1 MRVTFQYS
9 KTLREKV
16 MSERDAD
23 ILVKLGHGKILGADT
38 ARPTYLTRD
47 MQAAAPV
54 APQPPAAADPVASTS
69 DDQDDTED
77 APKRRG
83 RPRKVVEE

>member
-9 KTLREKV
+9 KTGREKV
-16 MSERDAD
+16 MNEREAD
-23 ILVKLGHGKILGADT
+23 ILSKLGHGQVLTNT

-47 MQAAAPV
+47 MQAAAPT
-54 APQPPAAADPVASTS
+54 PAAADPVATFETLP
-69 DDQDDTED
+69 DEDDTED

>member
-9 KTLREKV
+9 KTGREKV
-16 MSERDAD
+16 MSDRDAD
-23 ILVKLGHGKILGADT
+23 ILTKLGHGKILGAET

-47 MQAAAPV
+47 MQAAAPN
-54 APQPPAAADPVASTS
+54 PAAADPVPTP

-77 APKRRG
+77 TPKRRG
-83 RPRKVVEE
+83 RPRKVIEE

>member
-23 ILVKLGHGKILGADT
+23 ILTKLGHGKILGADT
-38 ARPTYLTRD
+38 GRPTYLTRD

-54 APQPPAAADPVASTS
+54 PPQPPASADPVPTP